1 MEADGVSAHGSHPE
15 QGQNAIGR
23 LALYLEQLPLEG
35 DAQKAVTFLAETL
48 GMDPYGERLLGHRLE
63 DDLSG
68 PMSCNL
74 GLIEGDE
81 THLWVKLNY
90 RYPVTKTVDDC
101 APAVKA
107 AFEAAGW
114 ALDQSVHKQKLYYP
128 EQTPLVQA
136 LLGVYRDA
144 TGDRSA
150 PKCIGGGTYA
160 KVLPNTVAFG
170 PLFDGDPVTEHQ
182 PDEFIDLDRLVQ
194 NAQIIAQA
202 VVKLANLPLE

>member
-1 MEADGVSAHGSHPE
+1 MA
-15 QGQNAIGR
+15 
-23 LALYLEQLPLEG
+23 
-35 DAQKAVTFLAETL
+35 FLAETL

-128 EQTPLVQA
+128 EKAPLVQA

-150 PKCIGGGTYA
+150 RGHRDVHA
-160 KVLPNTVAFG
+160 
-170 PLFDGDPVTEHQ
+170 
-182 PDEFIDLDRLVQ
+182 RR
-194 NAQIIAQA
+194 
-202 VVKLANLPLE
+202 